1 MMKKFLVTILAA
13 CMLLTFVGCA
23 GNSSDIE
30 IDKSLPEGL
39 QEIQKRGKLRV
50 GTKVDVPQFGYQN
63 PDTGEVEGLEI
74 DVAKA
79 LAKKLLG
86 DENLMEIH
94 AVTSQTRETL
104 IENGEVDMVI
114 ATFTITE
121 ERQLSFNFSQPYYTD
136 GIGFLVKK
144 DLGATK
150 ITDLADKTIG
160 VVRPSTT
167 REALEEKAEE
177 LGISFSYS
185 EFPGFPELKMALT
198 AGRIDAFCVDK
209 SILLGYVDEETEILD
224 ETFKPQDY
232 GIVSKLS
239 DKDLATYIDAFIAEL
254 KSDGTLQKLIEKWD
268 L

>member
-1 MMKKFLVTILAA
+1 MKKFLVTVLAV
-13 CMLLTFVGCA
+13 CMLLTFAGCA
-23 GNSSDIE
+23 GDSSDIK
-30 IDKSLPEGL
+30 IDKSLPEEL
-39 QEIQKRGKLRV
+39 QEIQERGKLRV
-50 GTKVDVPQFGYQN
+50 GTKVDVPQFGYKN
-63 PDTGEVEGLEI
+63 LDTGEVEGLEI
-74 DVAKA
+74 DIAKA
-79 LAKKLLG
+79 LAKKLFG
-86 DENLMEIH
+86 DENSMEIH

-104 IENGEVDMVI
+104 IKNGEVDMVI

-136 GIGFLVKK
+136 AIGFLVKK

-150 ITDLADKTIG
+150 ITDLANKTIG

-185 EFPGFPELKMALT
+185 EFPSFPELKTALT
-198 AGRIDAFCVDK
+198 SGDIDAFCVDK
-209 SILLGYVDEETEILD
+209 SILLGYVDEETEILN

-232 GIVSKLS
+232 GIVTRLS
-239 DKDLATYIDAFIAEL
+239 DKDLAAYIDALVAGM